1 MPRSIALV
9 GASAKEGSVGHG
21 MVSVFKGGAF
31 PGKVYL
37 INPNYREIE
46 GLPCFPS
53 LSELP
58 ETVDHAVMGI
68 ANARLEG
75 QIAEAIKRGTR
86 AATIFASGYLEN
98 DSEPQADEAHRRHG
112 AGSGHA
118 DLRRQLHGLLQSRIW
133 LRVCGYLPPPWLSA
147 GPIAFITHSGSAY
160 LGALS
165 QRQAVPLQSC
175 RVRRPGAGDERGR
188 LSRFRAGDAEDDES
202 RRPVPRNRARS
213 PAFRRRAG
221 KGREARDIPVVALK
235 VGRTAESAALALSH
249 SGAMAGNDAAY
260 QALFDRYGVIRVDDL
275 DRAGQRDCCC
285 SASRGGLGRAGSPR
299 SMIPA
304 ASGN

>member
-75 QIAEAIKRGTR
+75 QIAEAIKGGTR

-98 DSEPQADEAHRRHG
+98 DSDPK
-112 AGSGHA
+112 
-118 DLRRQLHGLLQSRIW
+118 LTKRI
-133 LRVCGYLPPPWLSA
+133 
-147 GPIAFITHSGSAY
+147 I
-160 LGALS
+160 
-165 QRQAVPLQSC
+165 
-175 RVRRPGAGDERGR
+175 
-188 LSRFRAGDAEDDES
+188 
-202 RRPVPRNRARS
+202 
-213 PAFRRRAG
+213 
-221 KGREARDIPVVALK
+221 
-235 VGRTAESAALALSH
+235 
-249 SGAMAGNDAAY
+249 AMAQEAGMQICGGNCMGFY
-260 QALFDRYGVIRVDDL
+260 NLE
-275 DRAGQRDCCC
+275 
-285 SASRGGLGRAGSPR
+285 
-299 SMIPA
+299 
-304 ASGN
+304 